1 MAVPAVCSTGRP
13 VEPVACAS
21 KVRWQL
27 DRDHSLEPL
36 APSDESTEANRDRL
50 DLDNPFMPWLPRAKA
65 AVRLRWSRARQ
76 SKTPSITSYAA
87 PRPSLPI
94 PSTGSGQALGLVVEG
109 ADALTDP
116 APSPQLHA
124 RSLHHITQRVT

>member
-1 MAVPAVCSTGRP
+1 MIQCEGLA
-13 VEPVACAS
+13 AS
-21 KVRWQL
+21 QWQR

-76 SKTPSITSYAA
+76 SKTPSVTSYAA

-94 PSTGSGQALGLVVEG
+94 PNTGSGQALDLLVEG
-109 ADALTDP
+109 EDALADA
-116 APSPQLHA
+116 APSLEMDARRLHQVPPGGGD
-124 RSLHHITQRVT
+124 S